1 MFKLIKDT
9 CLNEQVENILTEGCC
24 GKSKK
29 APKKCEGENPES
41 FDFDKAEDN
50 QEQELNFDAENEIEN
65 RDKYNK
71 VTLANEESK
80 IATTKKAIDL
90 VSAMLEDEDEEEDF
104 DGDGEDDFDP
114 DELEALDII
123 PSDEDLDD
131 DDDDDDDEEP
141 LLGESTDLDK
151 LLEKGEVT
159 IMEMDALLEE
169 LESSLIELEGTTSE
183 FETEDDGARIFN
195 SETDDDIDDIIPSE
209 LDVKP
214 TCSCEKC
221 KKEDTD
227 FMDDL
232 DSFLEDMELD
242 SLLEEL
248 DIDVYDER
256 MFLTKDERR
265 AKKGEIQ
272 AAKDELKAKND
283 KAGEALNR
291 AGERYN
297 AADAKYKAG
306 IAANKEKYKAG
317 KVANKEKY
325 KARKA
330 ANFDRINKA
339 GEKFDNE
346 FGKYYDKVDANKA
359 DYKAKK
365 DEIKARYK
373 AKKKEAEDALKEAAY
388 LAEMYEMLEGTIA
401 AFESEIDG
409 SKIYNTDTLDDIDQL
424 INDVLDVKP
433 VNRPGISGH
442 ANRGDSAIH

>member
-1 MFKLIKDT
+1 MFKLVKDT
-9 CLNEQVENILTEGCC
+9 FLNEQVENILTEGCC
-24 GKSKK
+24 NKSKK

-41 FDFDKAEDN
+41 FDFDKVEDN

-114 DELEALDII
+114 EELEALDII
-123 PSDEDLDD
+123 PSDGDLDD
-131 DDDDDDDEEP
+131 DEDDDDEEP
-141 LLGESTDLDK
+141 LLGESTDLNK
-151 LLEKGEVT
+151 LLEKGEVA

-183 FETEDDGARIFN
+183 FETEDDGDRIFN
-195 SETDDDIDDIIPSE
+195 SETDDDIDVIIPSE

-214 TCSCEKC
+214 TSNCQKC

-227 FMDDL
+227 FIDEL
-232 DSFLEDMELD
+232 DYFLEDMEMD
-242 SLLEEL
+242 SLLEDL

-256 MFLTKDERR
+256 MFLTRDEYRSRR
-265 AKKGEIQ
+265 
-272 AAKDELKAKND
+272 DELKGN
-283 KAGEALNR
+283 KAAR
-291 AGERYN
+291 KER
-297 AADAKYKAG
+297 DAKYKA
-306 IAANKEKYKAG
+306 E
-317 KVANKEKY
+317 
-325 KARKA
+325 RKA
-330 ANFDRINKA
+330 ANDRYQERQAKVAARKKSDIEKA
-339 GEKFDNE
+339 KQREYDSAMKNTE
-346 FGKYYDKVDANKA
+346 RYDKEYDKAQGKLNKSKA

-365 DEIKARYK
+365 AEIKARYK

-388 LAEMYEMLEGTIA
+388 LAEMYAMLEGSIS

-409 SKIYNTDTLDDIDQL
+409 SKIYNTDTKDDIDE
-424 INDVLDVKP
+424 IMNDVLNVKP
-433 VNRPGISGH
+433 VRNHSVSGH